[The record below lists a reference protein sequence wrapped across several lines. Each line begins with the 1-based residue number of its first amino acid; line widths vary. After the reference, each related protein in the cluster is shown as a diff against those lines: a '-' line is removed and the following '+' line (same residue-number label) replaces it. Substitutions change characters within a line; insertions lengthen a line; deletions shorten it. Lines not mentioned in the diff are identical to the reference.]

1 MEGWDTGEEAGGGV
15 VPGNRRV
22 AEGSG
27 NNVWRWVERAGGE
40 EARLS
45 EDIWWM
51 DGKWQ
56 RPKGAWGI
64 TVRMSPEG
72 WDTETDCDKAEEN
85 LKGQLQQLY
94 PNFSISVLSS
104 VAYPQSSLRN
114 LLHQTLNIEKQFT
127 AVTWPLNVPKA
138 FQALSI

>member
-45 EDIWWM
+45 EDIW
-51 DGKWQ
+51 
-56 RPKGAWGI
+56 
-64 TVRMSPEG
+64 
-72 WDTETDCDKAEEN
+72 
-85 LKGQLQQLY
+85 
-94 PNFSISVLSS
+94 
-104 VAYPQSSLRN
+104 
-114 LLHQTLNIEKQFT
+114 
-127 AVTWPLNVPKA
+127 
-138 FQALSI
+138 